1 MAVGL
6 LASVAVGLIGDA
18 LAPYALISSPLRSI
32 STIIP
37 DVVIDEVHTDDL
49 AITDHPVET
58 GAAISDHAFKIPSRV
73 QMRCGFSNS
82 SAGTEGYVQSVYQ
95 ALLAL
100 QARREPFDVFTG
112 KRVYRNMLLER
123 VAVETNE
130 ASENTLMV
138 IAGLREIILTR
149 TQTAGA
155 SKDSQAMP
163 EKTASTTD
171 GGTTQMTTLDNPS
184 GFSTAG
190 NTSFLGGGTGLT
202 TGGDVE
208 IGEMI
213 SFDPAN
219 PSTTYV
225 TPGSGESFSGPLF
238 ASGDTSNIATFGR
251 YPSAF
256 DAKGASLF

>member
-1 MAVGL
+1 M
-6 LASVAVGLIGDA
+6 SLIGDL

-32 STIIP
+32 GTIVP
-37 DVVIDEVHTDDL
+37 DVIISEGHTDDL

-73 QMRCGFSNS
+73 VMRCGFSNS
-82 SAGTEGYVQSVYQ
+82 TAETEGYVQQVVQLFDS
-95 ALLAL
+95 L
-100 QARREPFDVFTG
+100 QASRDPIDVFTG
-112 KRVYRNMLLER
+112 KKFYRNMLVER
-123 VAVETNE
+123 LAHETD
-130 ASENTLMV
+130 ENTENSLILIV
-138 IAGLREIILTR
+138 GLRQVLLTQ

-163 EKTASTTD
+163 QKTASTTD
-171 GGTTQMTTLDNPS
+171 GGTVQLTPLDNPS

-190 NTSFLGGGTGLT
+190 NTSFLDGGGGIVTGPT
-202 TGGDVE
+202 AD

-238 ASGDTSNIATFGR
+238 APGDPSNIARFGR

-256 DAKGASLF
+256 DAKGNSLF